1 MSQIRAISKKIIQ
14 TVNSNGNTRTIVD
27 ITNQRNNAIYKAQAI
42 SSKKDPKK
50 FDVVHRSIEKKGNS
64 IIQKDKS
71 YRMKEK
77 DLFQLFHSAEMSGI
91 QNMKKFIKDKTSHKS
106 THKTTSKEKTDKKK
120 ILKKSSKKIKK
131 KMIKKRKMKGGFE
144 SDVKGFDPHRFGDM
158 APFQPLDSDKNMKG
172 GNK

>member
-77 DLFQLFHSAEMSGI
+77 DLFQLFHSAEKSGI
-91 QNMKKFIKDKTSHKS
+91 QNMKKFIKD
-106 THKTTSKEKTDKKK
+106 KTTSKEKTDKKK

-131 KMIKKRKMKGGFE
+131 KIIKKRKMKGGFE
-144 SDVKGFDPHRFGDM
+144 SNVKGFDPHRFGDM

>member
-14 TVNSNGNTRTIVD
+14 TVNSNGNKRTIVD

-50 FDVVHRSIEKKGNS
+50 YDVVHRSIEKKGNT
-64 IIQKDKS
+64 IVQKDKS

-91 QNMKKFIKDKTSHKS
+91 DNIKKFVEEKKKSKT
-106 THKTTSKEKTDKKK
+106 EKKK
-120 ILKKSSKKIKK
+120 IIKKASKKIKK
-131 KMIKKRKMKGGFE
+131 KIIKKKMKGGFE

-158 APFQPLDSDKNMKG
+158 APFQPLESDKNMKG
-172 GNK
+172 GNKK

>member
-27 ITNQRNNAIYKAQAI
+27 ITNQRNNAVYKAQAI

-50 FDVVHRSIEKKGNS
+50 YDVVHRSIEKKGNT
-64 IIQKDKS
+64 IVQKDKS

-91 QNMKKFIKDKTSHKS
+91 DNIKKFVEEKKKS
-106 THKTTSKEKTDKKK
+106 KIEKKK
-120 ILKKSSKKIKK
+120 IIKKASKKIKK
-131 KMIKKRKMKGGFE
+131 KIIKKKMKGGFE

-158 APFQPLDSDKNMKG
+158 APFQPLESDKNMKG
-172 GNK
+172 GNKK

>member
-27 ITNQRNNAIYKAQAI
+27 ITNQRNNAVYKAQAI

-50 FDVVHRSIEKKGNS
+50 YDVVHRSIEKKGNT
-64 IIQKDKS
+64 IVQKDKS

-91 QNMKKFIKDKTSHKS
+91 DNIKKFV
-106 THKTTSKEKTDKKK
+106 EEKKK
-120 ILKKSSKKIKK
+120 SKIEKKIIKKASKKIKK
-131 KMIKKRKMKGGFE
+131 KIIKKKMKGGFE

-158 APFQPLDSDKNMKG
+158 APFQPLESDKNMKG
-172 GNK
+172 GNKK

>member
-27 ITNQRNNAIYKAQAI
+27 ITNQRNNAVYKAQAI

-50 FDVVHRSIEKKGNS
+50 YDVVHRSIEKKGNT
-64 IIQKDKS
+64 IVQKDKS
-71 YRMKEK
+71 YQMKEK

-91 QNMKKFIKDKTSHKS
+91 DNIKKFVEEKKKS
-106 THKTTSKEKTDKKK
+106 KIEKKK
-120 ILKKSSKKIKK
+120 IIKKASKKIKK
-131 KMIKKRKMKGGFE
+131 KIIKKKMKGGFE

-158 APFQPLDSDKNMKG
+158 APFQPLESDKNIKG
-172 GNK
+172 GNKNKK

>member
-27 ITNQRNNAIYKAQAI
+27 ITNQRNNAVYKAQAI

-50 FDVVHRSIEKKGNS
+50 YDVVHRSIEKKGNT
-64 IIQKDKS
+64 IVQKDKS
-71 YRMKEK
+71 YQMKEK

-91 QNMKKFIKDKTSHKS
+91 DNIKKFVEEKKKS
-106 THKTTSKEKTDKKK
+106 KIEKKK
-120 ILKKSSKKIKK
+120 IIKKASKKIKK
-131 KMIKKRKMKGGFE
+131 KIIKKKMKGGFE

-158 APFQPLDSDKNMKG
+158 APFQPLESDKNMKG
-172 GNK
+172 GNKK